1 MGHRFPV
8 MRWAKSYSIV
18 DHQLLHRGFFQKLSH
33 QALALYLFLVVVG
46 DAQGRSYYAD
56 RTIQGIL
63 RLSDSDLSV
72 ARDKL
77 IEAGLINYRGPY
89 WWVRNLGCASPQD
102 KQDKKNTERAVCSVP
117 TIIGDILRGTASQAK
132 ERTHA

>member
-1 MGHRFPV
+1 

-18 DHQLLHRGFFQKLSH
+18 DHQLLHGGFFQNLAY

-63 RLSDSDLSV
+63 RLSDSDLCL
-72 ARDKL
+72 AREKL
-77 IEAGLINYRGPY
+77 IVVGLIDYRRPY
-89 WWVRNLGCASPQD
+89 WWVKNLDCASPQGN
-102 KQDKKNTERAVCSVP
+102 QAKKPAQRAVSCLP
-117 TIIGDILRGTASQAK
+117 TVIGDILRGTTFVSK
-132 ERTHA
+132 ERPHA